1 MGWGFAS
8 GLIVVLNIRTCQVIK
23 KFIQKE
29 AVCCLSFSENEN
41 LPPRLFSSDQNGY
54 ILSWDL
60 KQGCFRS
67 KSQWSTKPIG
77 YIYFVPTDKDTE
89 IILIGSHQ
97 GNTVQMLKSEME
109 MVGEF
114 ELLKRRIGPQGNVK
128 QLEFFGDKHL
138 AVRTDE
144 ASGEIINCWIY
155 NDSAST
161 RLSDKCS
168 NSKVVFP

>member
-1 MGWGFAS
+1 
-8 GLIVVLNIRTCQVIK
+8 
-23 KFIQKE
+23 
-29 AVCCLSFSENEN
+29 
-41 LPPRLFSSDQNGY
+41 
-54 ILSWDL
+54 
-60 KQGCFRS
+60 
-67 KSQWSTKPIG
+67 
-77 YIYFVPTDKDTE
+77 
-89 IILIGSHQ
+89 
-97 GNTVQMLKSEME
+97 